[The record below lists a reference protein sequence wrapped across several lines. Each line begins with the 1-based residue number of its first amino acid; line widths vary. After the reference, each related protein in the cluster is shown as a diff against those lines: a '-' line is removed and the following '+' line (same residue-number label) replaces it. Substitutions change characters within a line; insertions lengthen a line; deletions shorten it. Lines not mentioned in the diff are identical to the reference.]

1 MSILATRVRQT
12 YTFDVD
18 RLPYRAITTP
28 EALHD
33 LSEVYHF
40 ARSVVE
46 QGVDASPLVQLFDG
60 RFTVRQE
67 PVEIARLAIE
77 PTRISFDAATVTD
90 KASEYAT
97 SFAQDF
103 WCWIR
108 RVGQLG
114 VAPGP
119 DPVLVEE
126 ETLVPLA

>member
-1 MSILATRVRQT
+1 
-12 YTFDVD
+12 
-18 RLPYRAITTP
+18 
-28 EALHD
+28 
-33 LSEVYHF
+33 
-40 ARSVVE
+40 VE
-46 QGVDASPLVQLFDG
+46 QGVGDAPLVQLFDG